1 MSREQVF
8 ITFGLIHRMTQS
20 EGTTMIVAIDELQS
34 QGINASDIQK
44 LRAAGICSVT
54 VSIFK

>member
-1 MSREQVF
+1 
-8 ITFGLIHRMTQS
+8 MTLS
-20 EGTTMIVAIDELQS
+20 ESSTAIISIDELQN

-54 VSIFK
+54 VSVYSSSPEWFAN